1 MPLYEYACSAC
12 QHEFEEIMSVGD
24 TATPPCPKCGATQTR
39 RLLSCHSL
47 KTGASP
53 LAGMDRVP
61 IMPGMG
67 RRSGGCGGSSGG

>member
-1 MPLYEYACSAC
+1 MPLYEYACTAC
-12 QHEFEEIMSVGD
+12 QHEFEEIQSVSAN
-24 TATPPCPKCGATQTR
+24 TAPPCPRCGAAETK

-53 LAGMDRVP
+53 LDHLPKMP
-61 IMPGMG
+61 IVTGMG